1 MGNRANKALLRSCE
15 DGDYHSILSLLKR
28 GANVE
33 YTDSYGD
40 TPLLTAIKNQHTN
53 CVDLL
58 LNNEYSC
65 VNTEHRDRTLN
76 TPLMVAVGNLDIVTS
91 LINNRCQL
99 NKTNR
104 FKESALHLAV
114 RIGNIEV
121 VKLLVS
127 SCIDVTLTNKK
138 GQIALTIATN
148 INNKAIA
155 KILSAEAILLEHF
168 TPMDIFLHK
177 ILDGKNDSQV
187 DILMKRYRSPNPD
200 DITYK
205 ILLQCAVKYR
215 NLLLIKILFK
225 HRIHFDAAVLDIAYE
240 YGDTGFVDFLIQ
252 TGLADNMDEGRRL
265 RMISCAVKYGD
276 LKSIKILFKHDIP
289 FEASV
294 LDIAYEHGDSGYVDF
309 LIQTGLADNMDEGR
323 RLRMISCA
331 VKYGDLKSI
340 KILFEHDI
348 PFDASLLDIAYE
360 KGDTGC
366 VAFLIQKGL
375 ADNIDEGSRPHMMY
389 YAVKYCDLKTIKMLV
404 EHGIPFD
411 ASVLLDIAVKHRDL
425 KTIKI
430 LVEHG
435 IPFDASVLDIAY
447 EHGDTTYVDFLIQ
460 KGLEDNIDQNNI
472 TPMIKKNA
480 VKDNIKQ
487 RSRPRMIDYAMKYH
501 DLKTIK
507 ILVEHGIPFDASVLD
522 IAYEHGDSG
531 YVDFLIQT
539 GLADNMDEGR
549 RLRMISCAVKYGD
562 LKSIKILFKHD
573 IPFDASLLDIAYEKG
588 DTGCVEFLIQKGL
601 ADNIDE
607 GSRPHMM
614 YYAVKYRDLKTIKI
628 LVEHGIP
635 FDASVLDIAYE
646 HGDTGCVDF
655 LIQKGLEDNIDRRSG
670 KPIISYCAKHSD
682 HAWVKKLL
690 KHKSYT
696 HVRNRLEPFA
706 NPNNSFII
714 TETVCAYFNINS
726 HTSMAHECF
735 FNPGLCAES

>member
-33 YTDSYGD
+33 YADSYGD

-76 TPLMVAVGNLDIVTS
+76 TPLMVAVGNLDIVRL

-99 NKTNR
+99 NKTNQL
-104 FKESALHLAV
+104 KESALHLAV
-114 RIGNIEV
+114 RFGNIEV

-127 SCIDVTLTNKK
+127 SCIDVTLTNKN
-138 GQIALTIATN
+138 GQTALTIATN
-148 INNKAIA
+148 INNKAVA

-168 TPMDIFLHK
+168 IPMDILLHK

-225 HRIHFDAAVLDIAYE
+225 HRILFDASVLDIAYE
-240 YGDTGFVDFLIQ
+240 YGD
-252 TGLADNMDEGRRL
+252 
-265 RMISCAVKYGD
+265 Y
-276 LKSIKILFKHDIP
+276 
-289 FEASV
+289 
-294 LDIAYEHGDSGYVDF
+294 GYVDF
-309 LIQTGLADNMDEGR
+309 LIQKGLADNVDQR
-323 RLRMISCA
+323 SNTSMIEYA

-340 KILFEHDI
+340 KILFEHGI

-366 VAFLIQKGL
+366 VEFLIRKGL

-389 YAVKYCDLKTIKMLV
+389 YAVKYRDLKTIKMLV
-404 EHGIPFD
+404 EHGIPLG
-411 ASVLLDIAVKHRDL
+411 ASVLLDIAVKYRDL

-472 TPMIKKNA
+472 TPMIKKYA
-480 VKDNIKQ
+480 VKHNIKQ

-531 YVDFLIQT
+531 YVDFLIQKV
-539 GLADNMDEGR
+539 LADNMDEGR

-573 IPFDASLLDIAYEKG
+573 ISFDASLLDIAYEKG

-607 GSRPHMM
+607 GSRPQMM

-635 FDASVLDIAYE
+635 FDTSVLDIAYE
-646 HGDTGCVDF
+646 HGDTRYVEF
-655 LIQKGLEDNIDRRSG
+655 LIQKGLGDNIDRRSG
-670 KPIISYCAKHSD
+670 KPIIYYCVKHYD

-696 HVRNRLEPFA
+696 HLRNRFEPFA
-706 NPNNSFII
+706 NPNNSSII
-714 TETVCAYFNINS
+714 TETVGAYFNINS
-726 HTSMAHECF
+726 HTSMVF
-735 FNPGLCAES
+735 S